1 MVLKVRAGTFG
12 MSSIIGVRNVT
23 KKYADEKVALADLSV
38 DITAGEIIALLG
50 PNGAG
55 KTTLI
60 SIICGLTTLT
70 AGNVFVDGLDIEAD
84 YREARSL
91 IGLVPQELVL
101 EPFETVMGTLT
112 LSRGLFGS
120 PRIGTDQKHP

>member
-1 MVLKVRAGTFG
+1 
-12 MSSIIGVRNVT
+12 MSSVIEVRNVT

-70 AGNVFVDGLDIEAD
+70 AGNVFVE
-84 YREARSL
+84 S
-91 IGLVPQELVL
+91 LVPMCRPKGHPGENGGAVSAAR
-101 EPFETVMGTLT
+101 
-112 LSRGLFGS
+112 LSIWTSIRSAF
-120 PRIGTDQKHP
+120 

>member
-1 MVLKVRAGTFG
+1 
-12 MSSIIGVRNVT
+12 MSSVIEVRNVT

-38 DITAGEIIALLG
+38 DITAGGLLLLG

-91 IGLVPQELVL
+91 IGWFPRAR
-101 EPFETVMGTLT
+101 
-112 LSRGLFGS
+112 SRAL
-120 PRIGTDQKHP
+120 

>member
-1 MVLKVRAGTFG
+1 
-12 MSSIIGVRNVT
+12 MSSVIEVRNVT

-70 AGNVFVDGLDIEAD
+70 AGNVFVDGFDIETD

-101 EPFETVMGTLT
+101 EPFRDSYGDGDFIEGPLW
-112 LSRGLFGS
+112 
-120 PRIGTDQKHP
+120 